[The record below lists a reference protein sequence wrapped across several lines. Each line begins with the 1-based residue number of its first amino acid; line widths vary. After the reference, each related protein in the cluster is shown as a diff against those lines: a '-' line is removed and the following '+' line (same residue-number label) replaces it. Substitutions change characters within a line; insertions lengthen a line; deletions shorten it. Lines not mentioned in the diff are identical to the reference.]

1 MTTRAQLATLAAAL
15 LTAVAVQAQSPQA
28 GPADPMMGMHGGMG
42 PHGCMDGQHAM
53 QGQAGRWSPTRLQAM
68 MDRRHAALK
77 AQLKLTPEQEPAWK
91 TFIEATKVP
100 AGLSTQR
107 PDPAELA
114 KLSTPERID
123 RMKAVHAQRIGE
135 MTAAMDKHGEAVKA
149 FYAVLTPEQQKVFD
163 AQHQPGARHH
173 HGPRPAPKQG

>member
-1 MTTRAQLATLAAAL
+1 MTPRAQLATLAAAL
-15 LTAVAVQAQSPQA
+15 LTAFAAQAQTPMG
-28 GPADPMMGMHGGMG
+28 GPTDPMMGMHGGMG
-42 PHGCMDGQHAM
+42 PHGCMDGHDAM
-53 QGQAGRWSPTRLQAM
+53 HGQAGRWNPARLQAM

-100 AGLSTQR
+100 AGLATPR

-114 KLSTPERID
+114 KLSTPQRID
-123 RMKAVHAQRIGE
+123 RMKAIHAQRISE
-135 MTAAMDKHGEAVKA
+135 MSAAMDQHGEAVKA

-163 AQHQPGARHH
+163 AQHQPGTRHH
-173 HGPRPAPKQG
+173 RHQGPAPKQG